1 MPIPP
6 RPTWMFFRPAMV
18 QIGTVLDYYK
28 SAMYIFLIKP
38 AVTLLS
44 SSKNVVYRS
53 LQWFDLLHS
62 TVICRNLPLPLRMLG
77 SDTYENVHIGNENTQ
92 FAISCFF
99 PAAKEKA
106 VTLVVSPPFSC
117 WPQDLLFLWQFLLLA
132 SRGTINTVSLT
143 RKVNDWIKAITF
155 FSKKEASRQMVQ
167 RLHKY

>member
-1 MPIPP
+1 MLIPP
-6 RPTWMFFRPAMV
+6 RLTWMFFRPAMV

-92 FAISCFF
+92 FAVFCIF
-99 PAAKEKA
+99 PATKEKA
-106 VTLVVSPPFSC
+106 VTLVVSPLSLP
-117 WPQDLLFLWQFLLLA
+117 LWVIYLSQFLPLLPYPP
-132 SRGTINTVSLT
+132 RNKWYYVHHT
-143 RKVNDWIKAITF
+143 
-155 FSKKEASRQMVQ
+155 
-167 RLHKY
+167 